1 MILNNSMLKYSLV
14 LGFTA
19 LSLTAL
25 GQVQDTV
32 TKPPTIE
39 EVEVIRDYRPILAD
53 AVKIRRSPDLS
64 NMRVFQPKLSYS
76 TLDKKLDIPSGLHQL
91 IIQEMPPL
99 RPDIMTNN
107 YAKIGLGNF
116 NTYLAELYVNTGT
129 DETSQAGFF
138 VKHLSQKGDLNEQKF
153 SEQNIGAFGRKLLDQ
168 VTLTGEVGYNRYGTA
183 FYGFNSEQPQLNLNP
198 EAQAFN
204 DLYLKGEVLKNYE
217 PAADDISYSLKAD
230 GYIFSDKFD
239 AKENSLAISGYLNK
253 VMNVFNLGI
262 NASLDLTSVHGKSYK
277 MGNSIARINPYIRFK
292 SDSYRLTLGANFISE
307 FGDLSSSNL
316 FPAVEG
322 EFDVIPGYA
331 TLFAGINGDVVKT
344 SLRSLAKENPYLN
357 QNIDILNK
365 IEKINGYAGI
375 KGNVGAT
382 LGYKG
387 SIYYKEIENLPL
399 FVNSPASPNKFDVIY
414 DNGNKN
420 TTLLG
425 FEGEINVRVSE
436 TVNLGGRFN
445 IEKYTLASEERAWFL
460 PKTRLTSFA
469 RINISDQLFVNGEV
483 LFGGESS
490 AKVYDN
496 KVYDN
501 FNDDQSSYT
510 ITKLPTFVDLSG
522 AIEYRIDRKF
532 GIYVRANNLLGKN
545 YERYLYYPRL
555 GRNIIGGLNYS
566 F

>member
-14 LGFTA
+14 LGFAT
-19 LSLTAL
+19 LSLTTL

-107 YAKIGLGNF
+107 YAKIGLGNL

-129 DETSQAGFF
+129 DDTSLAGFF

-153 SEQNIGAFGRKLLDQ
+153 SEQNIGAFGRKLMDQ

-183 FYGFNSEQPQLNLNP
+183 FYGFNPEQPDLNLNP
-198 EAQAFN
+198 ETQAFN
-204 DLYLKGEVLKNYE
+204 DLYLKGEVLKNYD
-217 PAADDISYSLKAD
+217 PAEDDISYSLKAD
-230 GYIFSDKFD
+230 GYIFSDKFS
-239 AKENSLAISGYLNK
+239 AKENAFALSGYFNK
-253 VMNVFNLGI
+253 AMNVFNLGI
-262 NASLDLTSVHGKSYK
+262 NASVDLTSVHGESYK

-292 SDSYRLTLGANFISE
+292 SDYYRLTLGANFVSE
-307 FGDLSSSNL
+307 FGDISSSNL

-331 TLFAGINGDVVKT
+331 TLFAGVKGDAVKT

-365 IEKINGYAGI
+365 IEKINGYAGV

-387 SIYYKEIENLPL
+387 GIYYKEIENLPL
-399 FVNSPASPNKFDVIY
+399 FVNNPASPNKFDVIY
-414 DNGNKN
+414 DNGDKN

-436 TVNLGGRFN
+436 TVNLGGKFN
-445 IEKYTLASEERAWFL
+445 IEEYTLASEERAWFL

-469 RINISDQLFVNGEV
+469 RINISDQIFVNGEV

-496 KVYDN
+496 
-501 FNDDQSSYT
+501 FNADQSSYT
-510 ITKLPTFVDLSG
+510 IKTLPTFIDLSG
-522 AIEYRIDRKF
+522 AIEYRVDRKF

-555 GRNIIGGLNYS
+555 GLNVIGGLNYS

>member
-99 RPDIMTNN
+99 RPDIITNN
-107 YAKIGLGNF
+107 FAKIGLGNF
-116 NTYLAELYVNTGT
+116 NTYLAELYVNTGA
-129 DETSQAGFF
+129 DETSQAGLF
-138 VKHLSQKGDLNEQKF
+138 VKHLSQKEDLNEQKF

-183 FYGFNSEQPQLNLNP
+183 FYGFDPEQPDLNLNP
-198 EAQAFN
+198 ETQAYN
-204 DLYLKGEVLKNYE
+204 DLYLKGEVLKNYD
-217 PAADDISYSLKAD
+217 PTADDISYSLKAD
-230 GYIFSDKFD
+230 GYIFSDKFS
-239 AKENSLAISGYLNK
+239 AKENAFALSGYFNK
-253 VMNVFNLGI
+253 AMNVFNLGI
-262 NASLDLTSVHGKSYK
+262 NASVDLTSVHGENYK

-292 SDSYRLTLGANFISE
+292 SDSYRLTLGANFVSE
-307 FGDLSSSNL
+307 FGDISSSNL

-331 TLFAGINGDVVKT
+331 TLFAGIKGDVVKT

-365 IEKINGYAGI
+365 IEKINGYAGV

-387 SIYYKEIENLPL
+387 GIYYKEIENLPL
-399 FVNSPASPNKFDVIY
+399 FVNNPASPNKFDIIY
-414 DNGNKN
+414 DNGDKN

-445 IEKYTLASEERAWFL
+445 IEEYTLASEERAWFL
-460 PKTRLTSFA
+460 PKTQLTSFA

-483 LFGGESS
+483 LFGGESY
-490 AKVYDN
+490 AKVYDS
-496 KVYDN
+496 
-501 FNDDQSSYT
+501 FNDVQSSYT
-510 ITKLPTFVDLSG
+510 IKTLPTFIDLSG

-555 GRNIIGGLNYS
+555 GLNVIGGLNYS